1 MIPYGKQYI
10 DDDDIQSVIETLKS
24 DFLTQG
30 PAVPLFEQK
39 ISEYCESK
47 HAIACNSATSAL
59 HISCIA
65 LGLCKDDYLWT
76 SPISYVASSNAG
88 LYCGAKIDFVDIDP
102 ETFNICIDSLETKL
116 KEADIQGKLP
126 KIIGQCTCMAITNED
141 IHKLSKI

>member
-65 LGLCKDDYLWT
+65 LVLCKDDYLWT

-88 LYCGAKIDFVDIDP
+88 LYCGAKIDFVDIDLK
-102 ETFNICIDSLETKL
+102 TYNLCSKKLEDKT
-116 KEADIQGKLP
+116 QR
-126 KIIGQCTCMAITNED
+126 
-141 IHKLSKI
+141 S